1 MDRAALR
8 EKILATNT
16 LPREPLEIPEW
27 GCTVWAYALTGAQ
40 RDSIEAHVMKNR
52 NDLSHLRARIVV
64 YSARSEDGERLFTDE
79 DIPALEEQAG
89 SALERIFQ
97 CSQRLSCLE
106 SSDIEELKKN

>member
-1 MDRAALR
+1 MDRQALR

-16 LPREPLEIPEW
+16 LPREPIEMPEW
-27 GCTVWAYALTGAQ
+27 GCTVWVYALTGAQ
-40 RDSIEAHVMKNR
+40 RDAIEAHVLKNR

-64 YSARSEDGERLFTDE
+64 YSARTEDGERLFTDE

-97 CSQRLSCLE
+97 CAQAVSCLE
-106 SSDIEELKKN
+106 SAGIEELKKN